1 MKNQLFEILMKVNP
15 LITIITLTK
24 NDPEGLL
31 KTSISVNKQ
40 ICNSIIEYLILDGSS
55 MDIQNKNSNILK
67 KIMMKDFIITQR
79 IDMISKIYLGYMNR

>member
-1 MKNQLFEILMKVNP
+1 MKVNP

-55 MDIQNKNSNILK
+55 WISKIRIRICLK
-67 KIMMKDFIITQR
+67 YDEDFIITQR
-79 IDMISKIYLGYMNR
+79 II